1 MKSPYEILVR
11 PVITEKAS
19 QLAESQPK
27 QYVFR
32 VQPDAN
38 KVEIR
43 RAVEIHYNVKVRK
56 VNTINMLG
64 KKRRLRYVQGRRPNW
79 KKAIVTLEQG
89 HEIQVY

>member
-1 MKSPYEILVR
+1 MKSPYEILIR

-19 QLAESQPK
+19 QLSESDPK

-32 VQPDAN
+32 VQPGAN

-64 KKRRLRYVQGRRPNW
+64 KKRRLRYVQGRRPSW
-79 KKAIVTLEQG
+79 KKAIVTLEPGQDI
-89 HEIQVY
+89 HVY